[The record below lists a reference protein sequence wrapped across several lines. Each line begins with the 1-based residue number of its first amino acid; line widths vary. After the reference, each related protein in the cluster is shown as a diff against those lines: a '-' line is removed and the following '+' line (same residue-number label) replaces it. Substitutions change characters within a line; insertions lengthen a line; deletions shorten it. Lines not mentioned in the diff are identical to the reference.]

1 MKRITK
7 EPWFGKR
14 RLGFGF
20 NPITWQGWVLTL
32 ILVLILLLDS
42 NLYLYNIILFGIIL
56 IVAIIC
62 FIIVALLTSEYLSY
76 PQDEED
82 TI

>member
-14 RLGFGF
+14 RIGWGF

-32 ILVLILLLDS
+32 ILILILLLDS
-42 NLYLYNIILFGIIL
+42 MYFYKTILFGIIL

-62 FIIVALLTSEYLSY
+62 YIVVALITSEFLSY
-76 PQDEED
+76 PQNEEE
-82 TI
+82 II

>member
-14 RLGFGF
+14 RLGWGF
-20 NPITWQGWVLTL
+20 TPTTWQGWVLTL
-32 ILVLILLLDS
+32 ILILILLLDS
-42 NLYLYNIILFGIIL
+42 MYFYKTILFGIIL

-62 FIIVALLTSEYLSY
+62 YIVVALITSEFLSY
-76 PQDEED
+76 PQNEEE
-82 TI
+82 II